1 MEGRRVKI
9 KALIVDDEPLA
20 RERIRTLLAK
30 EPDIEVVGECANGDE
45 ALAAMKKQPV
55 GLLFLDVQ
63 MPEMDGFELLSRL
76 GKDALPVVI
85 FVTAYDQHA
94 VRAFEVH
101 ALDYL
106 LKPFKQSR
114 FKEAVQRV
122 RDQIGRRQT
131 DEVSQRLLQLL
142 NERKPAAVYL
152 NRLTVR
158 ENDRV
163 LLVKASQIEWIES
176 AGNYVVLHV
185 GKQNHILRET
195 LATLEAQL
203 DPKLFLRVSR
213 SALVNLDQVRE
224 LQPLFKGEYV
234 VVLHDGKQLP
244 MTRGIREL
252 EEKLRFS

>member
-1 MEGRRVKI
+1 MKI
-9 KALIVDDEPLA
+9 KTLIVDDEPLA

-30 EPDIEVVGECANGDE
+30 EPDIEIAGECANGDD
-45 ALAAMKKQPV
+45 ALAAMKKRPV
-55 GLLFLDVQ
+55 DLLFLDVQ
-63 MPEMDGFELLSRL
+63 MPEMDGFEMLGRL
-76 GKDALPVVI
+76 GKDALPAVI

-94 VRAFEVH
+94 LRAFEVH

-122 RDQIGRRQT
+122 REQVGRRQS
-131 DEVSQRLLQLL
+131 DDVSKRLLQLL
-142 NERKPAAVYL
+142 ADRKPAPAYL
-152 NRLTVR
+152 HRLTVK
-158 ENDRV
+158 ENERV
-163 LLVKASQIEWIES
+163 VLVKASQIEWIES

-195 LATLEAQL
+195 LAALEAQL
-203 DPKLFLRVSR
+203 DPKLFLRISR
-213 SALVNLDQVRE
+213 STLVNLDQVRE
-224 LQPLFKGEYV
+224 LQPLFKGEYA
-234 VVLHDGKQLP
+234 VVLHNGKQLP

>member
-1 MEGRRVKI
+1 MKI

-55 GLLFLDVQ
+55 DLLFLDVQ

-76 GKDALPVVI
+76 GKDALPAVI

-94 VRAFEVH
+94 VRAFEIH

-122 RDQIGRRQT
+122 RGQIGRRQT

-142 NERKPAAVYL
+142 SERKPAAVYL

-195 LATLEAQL
+195 LAALEAQL

-234 VVLHDGKQLP
+234 VVLLNGQQLP